1 MDIHSHQDDKGC
13 LLFTYT
19 CVSIL
24 FDLSMQ
30 PSENV
35 SIHSIEVYPGLK
47 SFVSLSRHTGV
58 TVIHFLV

>member
-1 MDIHSHQDDKGC
+1 MEIHSRQDDKGC

-30 PSENV
+30 PSDNV
-35 SIHSIEVYPGLK
+35 SIEPTELYYLTCKGELILNGWVRK
-47 SFVSLSRHTGV
+47 
-58 TVIHFLV
+58 